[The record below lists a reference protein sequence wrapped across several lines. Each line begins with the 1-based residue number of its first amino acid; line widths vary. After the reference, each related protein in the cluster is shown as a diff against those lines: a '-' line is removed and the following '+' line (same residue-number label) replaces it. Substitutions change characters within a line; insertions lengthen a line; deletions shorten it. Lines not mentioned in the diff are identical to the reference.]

1 MTNTFVARV
10 GRWCFRHKWSVL
22 AIWLVAVAVGI
33 LAAGPVFNSLKNDRG
48 PSSLESVAGSNQ
60 LNSNNTSAGT
70 VLATVSGV
78 DPDAPAVKQAVTA
91 AAADVSR
98 ITGVASVITPYADGL
113 PPAQAAALI
122 AKDHRGVLIQAR
134 LGELADG
141 SVTTTTDAV
150 AGRLHALGTDLGAEL
165 GPGVSVLVGGSNL
178 INRQANAQ
186 VQHDLS
192 TAEDLSL
199 PITLVI
205 LVVVFG
211 GIVAAGVPVFGA
223 LVAIAGSFTVLL
235 VFSKLTNLDSNAVT
249 VVTLLGLG
257 LSIDYGLLLVARYR
271 DEITAGYEPTEA
283 VARAWATAGR
293 TIVFSGLTVAA
304 ALSGM
309 LVFGVTGLSALGAA
323 GISITVVSVVVAM
336 TFTAS
341 LLGLFGRRV
350 RPSRRS
356 VARLERR
363 LARHGDSSGFFAGLA
378 RVVQRR
384 PLVTALATAALLI
397 GAGLPLLTTT
407 VVVDDLDGL
416 PRSLESVKILDVLS
430 DQYGVA
436 RSNAVVVV
444 ARTDPATLD
453 QWAQRFASSADVQ
466 RVHPAEA
473 VAPGLSRINLDPVG
487 TAEGP
492 AALRL
497 VDAIRSDRPPAQSS
511 WVTGDAGFHRD
522 IIGLILSR
530 LPYAIALAVG
540 AMVVLLFAMTGSIV
554 APIKAVVMNVVSLG
568 ASFGVLNA
576 VFEHGFGAGL
586 LHTTTVTGITP
597 FVIVL
602 VFAFAFGLSMDY
614 EVFLLA
620 RIKENVDHGVP
631 NDEAVRRGLQRSG
644 RIITSAALL
653 LVVVFACFLVGRVA
667 NIQQIWLGLAIAVA
681 VDATL
686 VRCLLVPATMTLLG
700 RLNWWS
706 PRPLARLHGRLGL
719 VQRLSEQ
726 PSTVDTPV
734 PAPTLV

>member
-10 GRWCFRHKWSVL
+10 GRWCFRHKWTVL
-22 AIWLVAVAVGI
+22 AIWLVAVAAGI
-33 LAAGPVFNSLKNDRG
+33 VAAGPVFNSLRNDRG
-48 PSSLESVAGSNQ
+48 PSSLESVEGSNQ
-60 LNSNNTSAGT
+60 LDRNDTSAGT
-70 VLATVSGV
+70 VVATVSGI
-78 DPDAPAVKQAVTA
+78 DPDASAVTQAVTA
-91 AAADVSR
+91 AAADLSR
-98 ITGVASVITPYADGL
+98 IGGVASVVTPYGGGL
-113 PPAQAAALI
+113 PPAQASTLI
-122 AKDHRGVLIQAR
+122 AKDHRGLLIQAR
-134 LGELADG
+134 LGQLSDD
-141 SVTTTTDAV
+141 SVTPTTDAV
-150 AGRLHALGTDLGAEL
+150 AARLHALGTDLG
-165 GPGVSVLVGGSNL
+165 PGASVLVGGSNL

-199 PITLVI
+199 PITLLI

-223 LVAIAGSFTVLL
+223 LVAIAGSFAVLFG
-235 VFSKLTNLDSNAVT
+235 FSKVTNLDSNAVT

-271 DEITAGYEPTEA
+271 DEITAGYEPIEA

-323 GISITVVSVVVAM
+323 GISITLVSLVVAM

-384 PLVTALATAALLI
+384 PLVTALATGALLI

-430 DQYGVA
+430 DQYGLA

-453 QWAQRFASSADVQ
+453 QWAQRFAGSADVQ

-473 VAPGLSRINLDPVG
+473 VAPGLSRVNMDPVG

-497 VDAIRSDRPPAQSS
+497 VDAVRSDRPPAPAS

-522 IIGLILSR
+522 IIGQILSR

-540 AMVVLLFAMTGSIV
+540 AMMVLLFAMTGSIV
-554 APIKAVVMNVVSLG
+554 APIKAVIMNVVSLG

-576 VFEHGFGAGL
+576 VFQHGVGSGL
-586 LHTTTVTGITP
+586 LHTTTVTGLTP
-597 FVIVL
+597 FVIVI

-631 NDEAVRRGLQRSG
+631 NNEAVRRGLQRSG
-644 RIITSAALL
+644 RVITSAALL
-653 LVVVFACFLVGRVA
+653 LVVVFACFLVGRVST
-667 NIQQIWLGLAIAVA
+667 IQQIGLGLAVAVA

-686 VRCLLVPATMTLLG
+686 VRCILVPATMTLLG
-700 RLNWWS
+700 RLNWWA
-706 PRPLARLHGRLGL
+706 PRPLARLHRRLGL
-719 VQRLSEQ
+719 ARHLSER
-726 PSTVDTPV
+726 PSTVDA
-734 PAPTLV
+734 PAPTPTFV